1 MEDRYVYQELQDRLD
16 LGLAVLQPNLELD
29 LGIDRTTNEIIS
41 LVNRKSFKQHL
52 KYLRDQSSIVSC
64 LAKQGQTVHKTAT
77 ENKLTKRQ
85 TFKETKRNTDH
96 TELQKREG
104 PRVRTFKIGRRH
116 EKVKKK
122 YAEM

>member
-1 MEDRYVYQELQDRLD
+1 MQMVDLYYVNQELQDRLD

-64 LAKQGQTVHKTAT
+64 LAK
-77 ENKLTKRQ
+77 
-85 TFKETKRNTDH
+85 
-96 TELQKREG
+96 
-104 PRVRTFKIGRRH
+104 
-116 EKVKKK
+116 
-122 YAEM
+122 